1 MGLLLIGHPVFQMG
15 KKTSQEA
22 PLCGKTSENHSHLG
36 LVSSILPPRFCAM
49 GLMLEKLRGWCSS
62 LSGHSLSNLLSE
74 TQMRS
79 LEIHWGSAWVLSCS
93 VQLLAPPL
101 FVRQQTPRRTFFQQL
116 DRITLHPGVLTSKAS
131 DVWVNAD
138 TSKLPTA
145 IPIKH
150 WNPLCLAVFWKLP
163 CLLAVDGLICTGAH
177 CVWLNGMVGAWEAG
191 AQLKIKAELELET
204 NTKEVILITD
214 SWPQLNPCL
223 CCCF

>member
-36 LVSSILPPRFCAM
+36 LVSSILPH
-49 GLMLEKLRGWCSS
+49 GSVW
-62 LSGHSLSNLLSE
+62 
-74 TQMRS
+74 
-79 LEIHWGSAWVLSCS
+79 WGSCWKSCMAGVLPFLDIRSAIYS
-93 VQLLAPPL
+93 VKHRWGLWKSTVALREPLVVAFILAPPL
-101 FVRQQTPRRTFFQQL
+101 FARQQMPRRTFSQQL

-138 TSKLPTA
+138 NSKLPTA

-150 WNPLCLAVFWKLP
+150 WDPLRLAAFWELP
-163 CLLAVDGLICTGAH
+163 CLLAVDGLLCTGAH